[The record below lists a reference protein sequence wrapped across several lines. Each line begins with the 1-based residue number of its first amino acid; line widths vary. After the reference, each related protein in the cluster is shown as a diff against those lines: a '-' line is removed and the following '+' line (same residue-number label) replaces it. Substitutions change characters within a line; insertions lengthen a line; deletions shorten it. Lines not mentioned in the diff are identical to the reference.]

1 MTPDSDLIVRL
12 QQRIELARYAHL
24 PVGMLADDWIL
35 GASDTLFARCLREA
49 GHLLWAVD
57 GKLPDVSGQGGADSA
72 LPSAQDMASLDSKK
86 RAEVS
91 HDSITPKPHYLK
103 QYYPLPDP
111 NSLPE
116 SPPLKKSSTDP

>member
-1 MTPDSDLIVRL
+1 MPGSNLIVRL

-24 PVGMLADDWIL
+24 PLGMQADDWIL

-57 GKLPDVSGQGGADSA
+57 GKLPDVAGQGGADSA
-72 LPSAQDMASLDSKK
+72 LPSAQDMASLDGEK

-91 HDSITPKPHYLK
+91 HDSDTPKTLFSSSTIHYL
-103 QYYPLPDP
+103 
-111 NSLPE
+111 
-116 SPPLKKSSTDP
+116 T

>member
-1 MTPDSDLIVRL
+1 
-12 QQRIELARYAHL
+12 
-24 PVGMLADDWIL
+24 MLADDWIL

-72 LPSAQDMASLDSKK
+72 LPSAQDMASLDGEK

-91 HDSITPKPHYLK
+91 HDSDTPYTPSSQAALSISQLKP
-103 QYYPLPDP
+103 
-111 NSLPE
+111 SPE
-116 SPPLKKSSTDP
+116 SPPLKTYSTDP